1 MTLAAVTAATGLLV
15 ATVAWVPMQADAAD
29 SGSSLVG
36 TVLTTATGSP
46 TGSPSPTGTPSPT
59 APPSPTAS
67 STPTPPKP
75 PKKHWMPEAG
85 VVINNPLGDH
95 DARAVIVQRIMAGIR
110 HTHRGDT
117 IRFATYNLD
126 RKDSVNA
133 LIKAHKRGVNVQ
145 VVVNDN
151 YMAPQSVRLQKYLGK
166 NIHRGS
172 FLRFCSGSCR
182 AARGNLHLK
191 IYSFSGTGAA
201 HDVLI
206 SSSANL
212 TNAAPVA
219 QWNDAVTVVGNK
231 RLFKVWTKVFNQLKQ
246 DKPVKHR
253 RITYST
259 KKLNVAFHRLQAGT
273 ADPVN
278 HGRTTVARKDTTGDP
293 ILARL
298 NKISCKTGPNYGVN
312 GHTMIRLMEYAWF
325 GSRGVTLA
333 NRIATLKR
341 QGCDVMSIMSH
352 SDKRVEGILASA
364 GIPMRDITWAYGE
377 KLSTDGHSIVY
388 GSRQYS
394 HLKAMTISGRY
405 AGKNMKTVI
414 TGSENWSAISF
425 QNDEVTMQLVGGNF
439 YNTYL
444 HMFQHQWSTGATH
457 VIGIR
462 PTANAPMET
471 DQ

>member
-1 MTLAAVTAATGLLV
+1 MGCTVQAGRWTLAAVTAAAGLLV
-15 ATVAWVPMQADAAD
+15 GTVAWVPMQANAAD
-29 SGSSLVG
+29 SAGAPLG
-36 TVLTTATGSP
+36 AVLTTVSSTL
-46 TGSPSPTGTPSPT
+46 TGTPTAPQSPT
-59 APPSPTAS
+59 AT
-67 STPTPPKP
+67 STPTPKP
-75 PKKHWMPEAG
+75 PKKRWMPDAG

-95 DARAVIVQRIMAGIR
+95 DARAVIVQRIMGGIR

-126 RKDSVNA
+126 RKDSVDA

-166 NIHRGS
+166 NIHKGS

-182 AARGNLHLK
+182 AKRGNLHLK
-191 IYSFSGTGAA
+191 VYSFSGTGAA
-201 HDVLI
+201 KNVII

-219 QWNDAVTVVGNK
+219 QWNDAVTIIGNT
-231 RLFKVWTKVFNQLKQ
+231 RLFKVWTKEFNQLKQ
-246 DKPVKHR
+246 DKPVNHR
-253 RITYST
+253 VITYST
-259 KKLNVAFHRLQAGT
+259 RKLNVAFHRIKAGS
-273 ADPVN
+273 ADMVN
-278 HGRTTVARKDTTGDP
+278 HGRTTVARKTTSGDP
-293 ILARL
+293 MLARL
-298 NKISCKTGPNYGVN
+298 NKIRCNTGPRFGVN

-325 GSRGVTLA
+325 GARGATLA
-333 NRIATLKR
+333 TKIASLKR

-352 SDKRVEGILASA
+352 SDKRVESILGAA
-364 GIPMRDITWAYGE
+364 GIPMKDITWAYGE

-394 HLKAMTISGRY
+394 HLKAIAINGRY
-405 AGKNMKTVI
+405 GKKNMKTVI

-425 QNDEVTMQLVGGNF
+425 QNDEVTMQLVGGTV

-444 HMFQHQWSTGATH
+444 HMFQHQWATGATH
-457 VIGIR
+457 ALGIK
-462 PTANAPMET
+462 PTAHAPMESA
-471 DQ
+471 Q